1 MNYEKDMRIDET
13 ALDIEWLDQVELAM
27 KYGKLYSQCK
37 KELEEAEEE
46 IKVIR
51 SELIKE
57 ANEDP
62 DKYLGDGTKP
72 TGPNVEAYYR
82 THKRHKDIKQ
92 EIIDLQYE
100 VNMAEIA
107 KNEVSFTR
115 KAALENLV
123 TLHGQQYFAGPR
135 VPRAITSE
143 REKKEQQKNADS
155 KVGGKSFRRS
165 RTK

>member
-1 MNYEKDMRIDET
+1 MSYEKDMRIDET

-27 KYGKLYSQCK
+27 KYGKLYAQA
-37 KELEEAEEE
+37 EQDLTTAEEE
-46 IKVIR
+46 VKVIR

-62 DKYLGDGTKP
+62 DKYLGEGIKP
-72 TGPNVEAYYR
+72 TGPNIEAYYR

-92 EIIDLQYE
+92 EIIELQYE
-100 VNMAEIA
+100 LNMTEVA

-123 TLHGQQYFAGPR
+123 VLHGQQYFAGPK

-143 REKKEQQKNADS
+143 REKREQQKRVD
-155 KVGGKSFRRS
+155 KGVGGKLR
-165 RTK
+165 RTKRTK